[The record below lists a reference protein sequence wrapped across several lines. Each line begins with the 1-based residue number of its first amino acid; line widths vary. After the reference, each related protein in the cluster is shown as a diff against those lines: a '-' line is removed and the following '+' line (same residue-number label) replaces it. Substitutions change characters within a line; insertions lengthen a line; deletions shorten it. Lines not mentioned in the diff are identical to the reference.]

1 MNESIK
7 LPKESVKPMDW
18 IYVGENRAVVS
29 HIYKDEPNKVEV
41 VYLDRKNLAIAEDA
55 QFKDGKWSF
64 VYPEACGTYADNSSR
79 LGEYV
84 STLRAGMRR

>member
-1 MNESIK
+1 MNEFNK
-7 LPKESVKPMDW
+7 LPNESVKPLDW
-18 IYVGENRAVVS
+18 IYVGENRAVVCRN
-29 HIYKDEPNKVEV
+29 YENEPNKVEV

-55 QFKDGKWSF
+55 KFKDGKWSF

-79 LGEYV
+79 LSEYV